1 MSECECVCARE
12 WVYVLAGESAVFVV
26 YIFQRQIAK
35 YSTKSF
41 FIKSRCLFLITILGA
56 KSKSLQ
62 FWYFE
67 RANGKHNVVVCNQL
81 TSAQLFWLWCKV
93 GNNFSF
99 ICYFL
104 FFWGECQPSF
114 WIIQYHYRNDW
125 LTGFYSCFFDLNIEY
140 KKLVK
145 HVAQI
150 TIDSSSVLASPQFFF
165 LKWICAP

>member
-1 MSECECVCARE
+1 MKKENRIHATTITLYYYLHVLWASVSVCARE

-99 ICYFL
+99 ICYF
-104 FFWGECQPSF
+104 
-114 WIIQYHYRNDW
+114 
-125 LTGFYSCFFDLNIEY
+125 
-140 KKLVK
+140 
-145 HVAQI
+145 
-150 TIDSSSVLASPQFFF
+150 FFF
-165 LKWICAP
+165 GWMSTIILNYSISLSKWLIDRFLFMFFRFKYRIKKISETCCSNHNR